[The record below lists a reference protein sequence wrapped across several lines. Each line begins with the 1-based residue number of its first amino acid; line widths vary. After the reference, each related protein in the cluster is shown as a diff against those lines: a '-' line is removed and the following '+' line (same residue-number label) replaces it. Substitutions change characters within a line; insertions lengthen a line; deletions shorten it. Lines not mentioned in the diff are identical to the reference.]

1 MRGAVSYCFYP
12 KSRLL
17 LTLMAALLS
26 LQPMFSSASVDFVG
40 IAGSSSV
47 RDESMLQTL
56 RMVYSY
62 AKDDMKIPRHAIL
75 SAFSADD
82 LDLELIVDGI
92 AETDGGLSIVYMVAP
107 LVDGQDGCHLVFNG
121 DRFVL
126 SDILNDLQNTGK
138 DVALFLDTDVSG
150 DVYYRCLNRKTAI
163 PKNVIVISSWT
174 KAAAVKSTA
183 TLRNISLASEVSD
196 LGLMFLEAFSRD
208 KEQADGEYLLKDAFS
223 YLEKNYIG
231 QGDYEVSNHSL
242 HVPKINESSILMS
255 YEPLFSLHKIPQAV
269 AQDDS
274 VSGSVDEGELNKSAS
289 NVNRSSVAKG
299 KAGDSSAQGVG
310 SDEQL
315 GSSEAAAGTESLPSV
330 VKANNKAQEKLDR
343 ETEEKEKLAKQ
354 TAAKEKLAKEKL
366 AKEMIAK
373 EKAAKEKRAKDKAAK
388 ALLARQKAD
397 KKKALENKI
406 LQQQAKQK
414 AEREELEKLENL
426 ELVINKILR
435 KKKLSVDKMIDQV
448 ESVYTQSGLASSQSL
463 KLKLAAFEKI
473 TELQIKRAKKKPVTS
488 FSF

>member
-1 MRGAVSYCFYP
+1 VSYCFYP

-17 LTLMAALLS
+17 ITLVVALLS
-26 LQPMFSSASVDFVG
+26 LPPMFASASVDFVG

-47 RDESMLQTL
+47 SDKSMLQTL

-75 SAFSADD
+75 AAFSADD

-92 AETDGGLSIVYMVAP
+92 AESDGGLSIDHMVAP
-107 LVDGQDGCHLVFNG
+107 LVYGQDGCHLVFNG

-126 SDILNDLQNTGK
+126 SDIFNNLQNTGK
-138 DVALFLDTDVSG
+138 DVALFLDTDVSE
-150 DVYYRCLNRKTAI
+150 DVYYRCLNRKTTI

-183 TLRNISLASEVSD
+183 TLRNVSLASEVSD
-196 LGLMFLEAFSRD
+196 LGLVFLEALSRD

-223 YLEKNYIG
+223 FLKKNYIG
-231 QGDYEVSNHSL
+231 QGGYEVSSHSL

-255 YEPLFSLHKIPQAV
+255 YEPLFSLLKSPQAV

-274 VSGSVDEGELNKSAS
+274 VGGRVDEGELNKSPS
-289 NVNRSSVAKG
+289 SVNKSSVAKG
-299 KAGDSSAQGVG
+299 KAGDSSTQGVG
-310 SDEQL
+310 SDEPL
-315 GSSEAAAGTESLPSV
+315 GSSEDAAGAESLPSV
-330 VKANNKAQEKLDR
+330 VKANNKAQEKLAR

-354 TAAKEKLAKEKL
+354 TATKEK
-366 AKEMIAK
+366 IAK

-397 KKKALENKI
+397 KKRALEEKI
-406 LQQQAKQK
+406 LQQQARQK
-414 AEREELEKLENL
+414 AECKELEELEKLENL

>member
-47 RDESMLQTL
+47 SDKSMLQTL

-75 SAFSADD
+75 AAFSADD

-92 AETDGGLSIVYMVAP
+92 AESDGGLSIVYMVAP
-107 LVDGQDGCHLVFNG
+107 LVYGQDGCHLVFNG

-126 SDILNDLQNTGK
+126 SDIFNNLQNTGK
-138 DVALFLDTDVSG
+138 DVALFLDTDVSE
-150 DVYYRCLNRKTAI
+150 DVYYRCLNRKTII

-183 TLRNISLASEVSD
+183 TLRNVSLASEVSD
-196 LGLMFLEAFSRD
+196 LGLVFLEALSRD

-223 YLEKNYIG
+223 YLKKNYIG
-231 QGDYEVSNHSL
+231 QGGYEVSSHSL

-255 YEPLFSLHKIPQAV
+255 YEPLFSLHKSPQAV

-274 VSGSVDEGELNKSAS
+274 VGGRVDEGELNKSPS
-289 NVNRSSVAKG
+289 SVNKSSVAKG

-310 SDEQL
+310 SDEPL
-315 GSSEAAAGTESLPSV
+315 GSSEDAAGAESLPSV
-330 VKANNKAQEKLDR
+330 VKANNKAQEKLAR
-343 ETEEKEKLAKQ
+343 EAEEKENLAKQ
-354 TAAKEKLAKEKL
+354 KAAKAKIAKEKL
-366 AKEMIAK
+366 AK
-373 EKAAKEKRAKDKAAK
+373 EKAAKEKRARDKAAK

-435 KKKLSVDKMIDQV
+435 KKKLSIDKMIDQV

>member
-1 MRGAVSYCFYP
+1 MRGATSYCFYP

-17 LTLMAALLS
+17 RTLMAALFS
-26 LQPMFSSASVDFVG
+26 LQPMFASASVDFVG

-47 RDESMLQTL
+47 NDKSLMQTL

-75 SAFSADD
+75 AAFSADD

-92 AETDGGLSIVYMVAP
+92 AETDDGLSIVYMVAP
-107 LVDGQDGCHLVFNG
+107 LVYGQDGCYLVFKG

-126 SDILNDLQNTGK
+126 SGILNDLQNTGK
-138 DVALFLDTDVSG
+138 DVVLFLDTDVSE
-150 DVYYRCLNRKTAI
+150 DVYYRCLNQKTTI

-183 TLRNISLASEVSD
+183 TLRNFSLPSEVSD
-196 LGLMFLEAFSRD
+196 LGLVFLEALSRD
-208 KEQADGEYLLKDAFS
+208 KEQADGEYSLKDAFS
-223 YLEKNYIG
+223 FLKKNYIR
-231 QGDYEVSNHSL
+231 QGGSDVSNHSI

-255 YEPLFSLHKIPQAV
+255 YEPLFSLHKSPQAA

-274 VSGSVDEGELNKSAS
+274 VSGSVDEGELTKSAS
-289 NVNRSSVAKG
+289 NVNKFSVAKG
-299 KAGDSSAQGVG
+299 EAGDSSTQGVR
-310 SDEQL
+310 SDEQR
-315 GSSEAAAGTESLPSV
+315 GSFEDVFGTESLSSV
-330 VKANNKAQEKLDR
+330 VKANNKAQEKLARDA
-343 ETEEKEKLAKQ
+343 EEKETLAKQ
-354 TAAKEKLAKEKL
+354 KAIQEKLATEK
-366 AKEMIAK
+366 IAK
-373 EKAAKEKRAKDKAAK
+373 EKAAKEKKARDKAAK
-388 ALLARQKAD
+388 VLLARQKAD
-397 KKKALENKI
+397 KKKALEEKI

-414 AEREELEKLENL
+414 AEREEQEKLENL
-426 ELVINKILR
+426 ELVINEILR
-435 KKKLSVDKMIDQV
+435 KKKMSVDKMIDQV
-448 ESVYTQSGLASSQSL
+448 ESVYAQSGLASSQSL

>member
-1 MRGAVSYCFYP
+1 MSYCFYP

-17 LTLMAALLS
+17 ITLVVALLS
-26 LQPMFSSASVDFVG
+26 LPPMFASASVDFVG

-47 RDESMLQTL
+47 SDKSMLQTL

-75 SAFSADD
+75 AAFSADD

-92 AETDGGLSIVYMVAP
+92 AESDGGLSIDHMVAP
-107 LVDGQDGCHLVFNG
+107 LVYGQDGCHLVFNG

-126 SDILNDLQNTGK
+126 SDIFNNLQNTGK
-138 DVALFLDTDVSG
+138 DVALFLDTDVSE
-150 DVYYRCLNRKTAI
+150 DVYYRCLNRKTTI

-183 TLRNISLASEVSD
+183 TLRNVSLASEVSD
-196 LGLMFLEAFSRD
+196 LGLVFLEALSRD

-223 YLEKNYIG
+223 FLKKNYIG
-231 QGDYEVSNHSL
+231 QGGYEVSSHSL

-255 YEPLFSLHKIPQAV
+255 YEPLFSLLKSPQAV

-274 VSGSVDEGELNKSAS
+274 VGGRVDEGELNKSPS
-289 NVNRSSVAKG
+289 SVNKSSVAKG
-299 KAGDSSAQGVG
+299 KAGDSSTQGVG
-310 SDEQL
+310 SDEPL
-315 GSSEAAAGTESLPSV
+315 GSSEDAAGAESLPSV
-330 VKANNKAQEKLDR
+330 VKANNKAQEKLAR

-354 TAAKEKLAKEKL
+354 TATKEK
-366 AKEMIAK
+366 IAK

-397 KKKALENKI
+397 KKRALEEKI
-406 LQQQAKQK
+406 LQQQARQK
-414 AEREELEKLENL
+414 AECKELEELEKLENL

>member
-1 MRGAVSYCFYP
+1 
-12 KSRLL
+12 
-17 LTLMAALLS
+17 MAALLS

-47 RDESMLQTL
+47 SDKSMLQTL

-75 SAFSADD
+75 AAFSADD

-92 AETDGGLSIVYMVAP
+92 AESDGGLSIVYMVAP
-107 LVDGQDGCHLVFNG
+107 LVYGQDGCHLVFNG

-126 SDILNDLQNTGK
+126 SDIFNNLQNTGK
-138 DVALFLDTDVSG
+138 DVALFLDTDVSE
-150 DVYYRCLNRKTAI
+150 DVYYRCLNRKTTI

-183 TLRNISLASEVSD
+183 TLRNVSLASEVSD
-196 LGLMFLEAFSRD
+196 LGLVFLEALSRD

-223 YLEKNYIG
+223 FLKKNYIG
-231 QGDYEVSNHSL
+231 QGGYEVSSHSL

-255 YEPLFSLHKIPQAV
+255 YEPLFSLLKSPQAV

-274 VSGSVDEGELNKSAS
+274 VGGRVDEGELNKSPS
-289 NVNRSSVAKG
+289 SVNKSSVAKG
-299 KAGDSSAQGVG
+299 KAGDSSTQGVG
-310 SDEQL
+310 SDEPL
-315 GSSEAAAGTESLPSV
+315 GSSEDAAGAESLPSV
-330 VKANNKAQEKLDR
+330 VKANNKAQEKLAR

-354 TAAKEKLAKEKL
+354 TATKEK
-366 AKEMIAK
+366 IAK

>member
-47 RDESMLQTL
+47 SDKSMLQTL

-92 AETDGGLSIVYMVAP
+92 AESDGGLSIVYMVAP
-107 LVDGQDGCHLVFNG
+107 LVYGQDGCHLVFNG

-126 SDILNDLQNTGK
+126 SDIFNNLQNTGK
-138 DVALFLDTDVSG
+138 DVALFLDTDVSE
-150 DVYYRCLNRKTAI
+150 DVYYRCLNRKTTI

-196 LGLMFLEAFSRD
+196 LGLVFLEALSRD

-223 YLEKNYIG
+223 FLKKNYIG
-231 QGDYEVSNHSL
+231 QGGYEVSSHSL

-255 YEPLFSLHKIPQAV
+255 YEPLFSLLKSPQAV

-274 VSGSVDEGELNKSAS
+274 VGGRVDEGELNKSPS
-289 NVNRSSVAKG
+289 SVNKSSVAKG
-299 KAGDSSAQGVG
+299 KAGDSSTQGVG
-310 SDEQL
+310 SDEPL
-315 GSSEAAAGTESLPSV
+315 GSSEDAAGAESLPSV
-330 VKANNKAQEKLDR
+330 VKANNKAQEKLAR
-343 ETEEKEKLAKQ
+343 EAEEKEKLAKQ
-354 TAAKEKLAKEKL
+354 TATKEK
-366 AKEMIAK
+366 IAK

-397 KKKALENKI
+397 KKRALEEKI
-406 LQQQAKQK
+406 LQQQARQK
-414 AEREELEKLENL
+414 AECKELEELEKLENL
-426 ELVINKILR
+426 ELVINKLLR

-473 TELQIKRAKKKPVTS
+473 TELQIKRATKKPVTS

>member
-1 MRGAVSYCFYP
+1 MSYCFYP

-17 LTLMAALLS
+17 ITLVVALLS
-26 LQPMFSSASVDFVG
+26 LPPMFASASVDFVG

-47 RDESMLQTL
+47 SDKSMLQTL

-75 SAFSADD
+75 AAFSADD

-92 AETDGGLSIVYMVAP
+92 AESDGGLSIDHMVAP
-107 LVDGQDGCHLVFNG
+107 LVYGQDGCHLVFNG

-126 SDILNDLQNTGK
+126 SDIFNNLQNTGK
-138 DVALFLDTDVSG
+138 DVALFLDTDVSE
-150 DVYYRCLNRKTAI
+150 DVYYRCLNRKTTI

-183 TLRNISLASEVSD
+183 TLRNVSLASEVSD
-196 LGLMFLEAFSRD
+196 LGLVFLEALSRD

-223 YLEKNYIG
+223 FLKKNYIG
-231 QGDYEVSNHSL
+231 QGGYEVSSHSL

-255 YEPLFSLHKIPQAV
+255 YEPLFSLHKSPQAV

-274 VSGSVDEGELNKSAS
+274 VGGRVDEGELNKSPS
-289 NVNRSSVAKG
+289 SVNKSSVAKG
-299 KAGDSSAQGVG
+299 KAGDSSTQGVG
-310 SDEQL
+310 SDEPL
-315 GSSEAAAGTESLPSV
+315 GSSEDAAGAESLPSV
-330 VKANNKAQEKLDR
+330 VKANNKAQEKLAR

-354 TAAKEKLAKEKL
+354 TATKEK
-366 AKEMIAK
+366 IAK

-397 KKKALENKI
+397 KKRALEEKI
-406 LQQQAKQK
+406 LQQQARQK
-414 AEREELEKLENL
+414 AECKELEELEKLENL